1 VRAPSQVFGNGLE
14 LVDDGSCRF
23 AGAAHGEIEAV
34 VDVVMDQRS
43 LRLAHGLLDRMK
55 LLGQIEIGP
64 AFVEHLDDATKMA
77 LGSLQP
83 FDDFGMGFVNVNFCH
98 PPTLSPGG
106 INQPVTEVDKAR
118 GGRLYCRMSHTVRE
132 KKKLLA
138 RVRRI
143 RGQVEA
149 IERALGEEAECER
162 IMHMIAGI
170 RGSVAGLMAEVVE
183 DHIRTHL
190 VDPQK
195 NPGALNADAA
205 DQLIEV
211 VHTYLK

>member
-1 VRAPSQVFGNGLE
+1 MLM
-14 LVDDGSCRF
+14 
-23 AGAAHGEIEAV
+23 AHTI
-34 VDVVMDQRS
+34 
-43 LRLAHGLLDRMK
+43 
-55 LLGQIEIGP
+55 
-64 AFVEHLDDATKMA
+64 
-77 LGSLQP
+77 
-83 FDDFGMGFVNVNFCH
+83 
-98 PPTLSPGG
+98 
-106 INQPVTEVDKAR
+106 
-118 GGRLYCRMSHTVRE
+118 RE

-138 RVRRI
+138 RVSRL

-149 IERALGEEAECER
+149 IERALSEEAECDR

-170 RGSVAGLMAEVVE
+170 RGGVAGLMAEVVE

-190 VDPQK
+190 VDPDR